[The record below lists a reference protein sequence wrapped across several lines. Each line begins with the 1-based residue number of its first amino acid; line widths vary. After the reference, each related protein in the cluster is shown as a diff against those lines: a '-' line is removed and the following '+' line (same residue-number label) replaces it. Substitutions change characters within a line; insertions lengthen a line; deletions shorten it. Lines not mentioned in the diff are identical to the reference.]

1 MSYDTHL
8 EDVKKINEYL
18 ESLLIEVMEANTMLV
33 QSNLKLTE
41 FNSELIKMIVAKQ
54 VIVK

>member
-1 MSYDTHL
+1 MSYDMHL
-8 EDVKKINEYL
+8 EDLKNHNDYL
-18 ESLLIEVMEANTMLV
+18 EDLTSKVMEINTVLV
-33 QSNLKLTE
+33 QSHLKLTE